1 MHLPGWGANLTG
13 CMIDL
18 ILPYLLVLPALG
30 YQLYSLF
37 AVIAFFARKQPPTG
51 SQLPITIIK
60 PLKGAD
66 AGLYENLASFCCQRY
81 PQFQLVLAVA
91 SPEDP
96 AVGVVRRLQNR
107 FLSVDITL
115 VIDDTGYGTNQ
126 KVANLVNACSAT
138 RYGIIA
144 ISDSDVRVETD
155 YLSRL
160 AACFADPGVGL
171 VTNLYRCSAADTPA
185 AALEALGFSV
195 EMVPNVI
202 VAERLEGMTFA
213 LGASMACRRS
223 ALDAIG
229 GFEVLADYLADDY
242 QLGNR
247 IAQAGWRVV
256 LSPHF
261 VECVPGRESL
271 RAVFARQLRW
281 CRTMRVSRPGGYFA
295 SVVKEPLPA
304 VLAAFAVC
312 GFSSP
317 AVTAVGALYLVRLVA
332 ALLFSRIYVNDRLL
346 PLYLWLLPLRDTA
359 SFVTWLLAF
368 CGNRVSWRGDSFRI
382 LAGGKMEQLQ

>member
-1 MHLPGWGANLTG
+1 MP
-13 CMIDL
+13 DS

-30 YQLYSLF
+30 YQLYSLV
-37 AVIAFFARKQPPTG
+37 AVIAFFARKKQPTDCQP
-51 SQLPITIIK
+51 PITIIK

-91 SPEDP
+91 SPDDP
-96 AVGVVRRLQNR
+96 SVAVVRRLQNR

-115 VIDDTGYGTNQ
+115 VINDTGYGSNL
-126 KVANLVNACSAT
+126 KVANLINACSQA
-138 RYGIIA
+138 RYNIIA

-160 AACFADPGVGL
+160 ARFLADPKVGL
-171 VTNLYRCSAADTPA
+171 VTNLYRNSAAATPV

-195 EMVPNVI
+195 ELLPNVI

-213 LGASMACRRS
+213 LGASMVCRRA

-247 IAQAGWRVV
+247 IARAGWQVV

-261 VECVPGRESL
+261 VESVPAGESIL
-271 RAVFARQLRW
+271 AVLSRQLRW
-281 CRTMRVSRPGGYFA
+281 CRTMRFSRPGGYFA
-295 SVVKEPLPA
+295 SVVKEPL
-304 VLAAFAVC
+304 LAILVVFAVC
-312 GFSSP
+312 GVTP
-317 AVTAVGALYLVRLVA
+317 AAVSAVGGLYLVRVIVA
-332 ALLFSRIYVNDRLL
+332 TLFSRIYVKDRLL
-346 PLYLWLLPLRDTA
+346 PLYLWLLPLRDIA

-382 LAGGKMEQLQ
+382 LPGGKMEQLR